1 MRTKVS
7 SQSETKIPKKWDD
20 FLRDSRNKTELF
32 SFLTERVAS
41 VNIPVHKT
49 VYITSGIMYRY
60 VCMHAFIDA

>member
-7 SQSETKIPKKWDD
+7 SQTKIPKKRDD
-20 FLRDSRNKTELF
+20 FLRDSWNKTELF

-49 VYITSGIMYRY
+49 VYITSGMYRY